1 VVCCEAS
8 TEGGVNE
15 EMSGGHLEVIDPTV
29 GQTAKTGTD
38 EQKPDMMHKYMGKQP
53 HPCNAQNNTK
63 NVFM

>member
-29 GQTAKTGTD
+29 GQTAKSGTD
-38 EQKPDMMHKYMGKQP
+38 PSTALRIDQAE
-53 HPCNAQNNTK
+53 T
-63 NVFM
+63 